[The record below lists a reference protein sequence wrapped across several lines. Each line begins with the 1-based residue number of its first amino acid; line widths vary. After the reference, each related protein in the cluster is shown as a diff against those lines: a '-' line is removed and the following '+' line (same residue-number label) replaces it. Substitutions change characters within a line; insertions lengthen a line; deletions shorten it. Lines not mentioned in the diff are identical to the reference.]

1 MGPISRANL
10 TGSNFTSVTYGW
22 GSASWTNAYYY
33 TDNVPD
39 WHPEMDQAWRDSA
52 GILAIN
58 PGDWNH
64 DGVVDAA
71 DYTVW
76 QDDGGDPID
85 YRTWKDH
92 FGESIAQTGTKTGG
106 WSERIS
112 RDSQTPV
119 VV

>member
-1 MGPISRANL
+1 
-10 TGSNFTSVTYGW
+10 VTYGW

-39 WHPEMDQAWRDSA
+39 WHPEMDQAWRDST

-92 FGESIAQTGTKTGG
+92 FGESIASGSGADPLPEPTTLLLALLAMTAVPLRVPLPHSGAF
-106 WSERIS
+106 R
-112 RDSQTPV
+112 
-119 VV
+119 